1 MIFAQYLDNHLK
13 DFDETW
19 SEVRQNGYKSDG
31 LRYSGSY
38 QPKFIKIDLNL
49 WMIQCSHIQIS
60 GVHISCCLFGL
71 VEDDQQSKVGGYGH
85 HYANELRYGKS
96 RWGHRLGDE
105 TNEETVTDV
114 DLEIKGTI

>member
-1 MIFAQYLDNHLK
+1 MF
-13 DFDETW
+13 
-19 SEVRQNGYKSDG
+19 
-31 LRYSGSY
+31 
-38 QPKFIKIDLNL
+38 
-49 WMIQCSHIQIS
+49 
-60 GVHISCCLFGL
+60 LFGI
-71 VEDDQQSKVGGYGH
+71 VEDDQQGGGYGH